1 MSSNPF
7 SSIRNA
13 WIFITQRGTT
23 FMIRED
29 QEGCWLS
36 EQSGSRK
43 IPFPSPRE
51 AARALADKRSG
62 IREWDALPFDVP
74 AQLAEWTQI
83 LPTNVF
89 NRQVRNVVERYRSA

>member
-1 MSSNPF
+1 MSSTPF

-29 QEGCWLS
+29 EEGCWLS
-36 EQSGSRK
+36 EQSLGRSVS
-43 IPFPSPRE
+43 FASPDD
-51 AARALADKRSG
+51 AATALSNKRSG
-62 IREWDALPFDVP
+62 VREWDTLPFDVP
-74 AQLAEWTQI
+74 TQLAEWTQI